1 MAKSKAKLASDTAIV
16 VAPPGPRAMIIN
28 AEDKPNP
35 NNPHTWFPLLGDPPG
50 SRGDRIL
57 WGVMRKAYRDRI
69 NSAHAMM
76 TAKLRPA
83 WSPDERAVTAVR
95 HDMLAPADADDSFAD
110 PWLFA
115 ARIDREIAVRADGST
130 PLLAYATITPGD
142 IRSLNH
148 FHEEVRMMA
157 RELVASFGTPILAVQ
172 HAPGHAGNPARPHVH
187 LLLSPYIVGPLGF
200 GGTFAGF
207 TGDKGR
213 QIIVDAWTNRTRFV

>member
-1 MAKSKAKLASDTAIV
+1 MAKAKAKLAGGTAIV
-16 VAPPGPRAMIIN
+16 VAPARPRAVIIN

-35 NNPHTWFPLLGDPPG
+35 DNPHTWFPLLGDPPG
-50 SRGDRIL
+50 SGGDRIL
-57 WGVMRKAYRDRI
+57 WGVMRNAYRDRI
-69 NSAHAMM
+69 NSADAMM
-76 TAKLRPA
+76 TAKL
-83 WSPDERAVTAVR
+83 SPDEHAVTAAR

-130 PLLAYATITPGD
+130 PLLAYATITPAG
-142 IRSLNH
+142 IRSLH
-148 FHEEVRMMA
+148 QFHEEVRMMA

-187 LLLSPYIVGPLGF
+187 LLLSPYLVGSLGF
-200 GGTFAGF
+200 GGTVASF